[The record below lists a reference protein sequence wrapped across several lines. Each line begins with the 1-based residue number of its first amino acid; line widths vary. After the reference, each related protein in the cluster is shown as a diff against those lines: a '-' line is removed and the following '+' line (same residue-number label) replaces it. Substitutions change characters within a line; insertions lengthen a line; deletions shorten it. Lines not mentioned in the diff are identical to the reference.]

1 MTGSHSVNVEHLF
14 SKLKQAPVIP
24 QLLQEMMTSFN
35 QSNIGLDSIASKIAM
50 DPVITAKVLKM
61 ANSAA
66 YSRGQDVE
74 SIAQAAVKLGLNKL
88 RSLVI
93 ASSLTNN
100 FHHDNDF
107 DIRDFWRNSF
117 QVAQIAKAIAS
128 QTSLDPEVVFTC
140 SLMHNIGE
148 LLTQSALPEEASL
161 VALSQAQGQSRIE
174 AQHAVLNFDFTDV
187 GLELAKQWNFT
198 DTFANAIQQ
207 QLDPLS
213 FRQISDEAVLIRL
226 AVFVNFATNAGVPV
240 VMIVERFPQALA
252 QHLNINPQVL
262 TTQLQDMQQQGNE
275 LATLLMQEVA

>member
-1 MTGSHSVNVEHLF
+1 MNVEYLF

-50 DPVITAKVLKM
+50 DPVITARVLKM

-100 FHHDNDF
+100 FQHENDF

-148 LLTQSALPEEASL
+148 LLIQSALPEEASL

-207 QLDPLS
+207 QLDPLA
-213 FRQISDEAVLIRL
+213 FRHISDEAVLIRL

-240 VMIVERFPQALA
+240 VMIGERFPQALA

-262 TTQLQDMQQQGNE
+262 TTQLQNMQQQGNE
-275 LATLLMQEVA
+275 LAKLLMQEVT

>member
-1 MTGSHSVNVEHLF
+1 MNVEYLF

-50 DPVITAKVLKM
+50 DPVITARVLKM

-100 FHHDNDF
+100 FQHENDF

-148 LLTQSALPEEASL
+148 LLIQSALPEEASL

-213 FRQISDEAVLIRL
+213 FRHISDEAVLIRL

-252 QHLNINPQVL
+252 QHLNINPQRL
-262 TTQLQDMQQQGNE
+262 TTQLHNMQQQGNE
-275 LATLLMQEVA
+275 LAKLLMQEVA

>member
-1 MTGSHSVNVEHLF
+1 MNVGHLF

-35 QSNIGLDSIASKIAM
+35 QSNIGLDSIASRIAM

-66 YSRGQDVE
+66 YSHGQDVE

-100 FHHDNDF
+100 FHPQNDF

-148 LLTQSALPEEASL
+148 LLIQSALPEEASL

-226 AVFVNFATNAGVPV
+226 AVFVNFATNAGVPA

-252 QHLNINPQVL
+252 QHLNINPLVL
-262 TTQLQDMQQQGNE
+262 TTQLQNMQQRGNE
-275 LATLLMQEVA
+275 LAELLMQEVA

>member
-1 MTGSHSVNVEHLF
+1 MNVEYLF

-50 DPVITAKVLKM
+50 DPVITARVLKM

-100 FHHDNDF
+100 FQHENDF

-148 LLTQSALPEEASL
+148 LLIQSALPEEESL

-262 TTQLQDMQQQGNE
+262 ITQLQDMQQQGNE
-275 LATLLMQEVA
+275 LAKLLMQEVA